1 MRHDHVETGG
11 YAFDKNN
18 LVLRWLS
25 QACSKQC
32 SLPPYTMNPE
42 NGAQYPSPVRARKGY
57 VCLGVFGVCMPEDR
71 KG

>member
-1 MRHDHVETGG
+1 MAMLKLEVMLLTKI
-11 YAFDKNN
+11 A
-18 LVLRWLS
+18 LSCTWLS

-42 NGAQYPSPVRARKGY
+42 NGAQGLSPVRARKGY